1 MTRNGVKGKFLKKK
15 KKEKE
20 MMGGDKKRIKMW
32 AQFIQKYR
40 REQQRKARRNTRV
53 GEISLGCF

>member
-1 MTRNGVKGKFLKKK
+1 MTRNDVKGKFLKKK
-15 KKEKE
+15 GKRNDGGRPKK
-20 MMGGDKKRIKMW
+20 IKMW

-40 REQQRKARRNTRV
+40 REQQLKARRNTRV

>member
-1 MTRNGVKGKFLKKK
+1 
-15 KKEKE
+15 